1 MALRTDYQDAMFDG
15 KRKYRLIENDDSTVS
30 LADATT
36 YTQEGD
42 KFGANDINETN
53 TEVNRVAN
61 ELGNKAPAFIDMSEY
76 TLEEIIGSHPYNS
89 IPFMFGIAYN
99 SGIAPDNNDC
109 VCIAVNGTIYAFSY
123 SGKIFKISENAEW
136 EDITAKH
143 THDASDIQG
152 ILPVGKGGTG
162 ASDRVNAFYNLANMG
177 YNPITSTSDDTVD
190 TWKAL
195 GNGFCFF
202 NTTGCFIDQPAQYCM
217 ILNYTYAQEVV
228 QLCIVLGGGY
238 GVFYRKGNNSGWC
251 TTWKRLID
259 NSQVTDNTS
268 VASASGTNIP
278 TCNTLNYHVREWL
291 NRDAP
296 VDAADTHYI
305 AYRARGIALVT
316 SAPSSLANGCCA
328 FVYQ

>member
-143 THDASDIQG
+143 THGASDIQG

-162 ASDRVNAFYNLANMG
+162 ASDRAEALLNLANMG

-202 NTTGCFIDQPAQYCM
+202 NTTGYFIDQPAQYCM
-217 ILNYTYAQEVV
+217 ILNYTYAREVV
-228 QLCIVLGGGY
+228 QLCIVLGGGK
-238 GVFYRKGNNSGWC
+238 GVFYRKGNGSGWQ
-251 TTWKRLID
+251 TTWIRLID
-259 NSQVTDNTS
+259 NSQVAYYTS
-268 VASASGTNIP
+268 MSNITGEYIP
-278 TCNTLNYHVREWL
+278 TCDSVNYHVQYRL
-291 NRDAP
+291 NRSSRVNDAN
-296 VDAADTHYI
+296 T
-305 AYRARGIALVT
+305 AYTTYMARGIALVT

>member
-1 MALRTDYQDAMFDG
+1 MTTTEHYGLQKPESNDYVSIDVINQNMDTIDKELKNGADHA
-15 KRKYRLIENDDSTVS
+15 DSKSNPHEVT
-30 LADATT
+30 AE
-36 YTQEGD
+36 QI
-42 KFGANDINETN
+42 GA
-53 TEVNRVAN
+53 
-61 ELGNKAPAFIDMSEY
+61 APAFIDMSEY
-76 TLEEIIGSHPYNS
+76 TLKEIIENHPYNS
-89 IPFMFGIAYN
+89 IPFMFGIAYT
-99 SGIAPDNNDC
+99 SGIAPDGNDC

-123 SGKIFKISENAEW
+123 SGKVFKISENTEW

-162 ASDRVNAFYNLANMG
+162 ASDRAKALLNLANMG

-202 NTTGCFIDQPAQYCM
+202 NTAGYFIDQPAQYCM

-228 QLCIVLGGGY
+228 QLCIVLGGGK
-238 GVFYRKGNNSGWC
+238 GVFYRKGNGSGWQ
-251 TTWKRLID
+251 TTWIRLID
-259 NSQVTDNTS
+259 NSQVAYYTS
-268 VASASGTNIP
+268 MSNITGEYIP
-278 TCNTLNYHVREWL
+278 TCDSVNYHVQYRL
-291 NRDAP
+291 NRSSRVNDAN
-296 VDAADTHYI
+296 T
-305 AYRARGIALVT
+305 AYTTYMARGIALVT